1 MRLAYVV
8 AVSALALFGAMRD
21 ASAQIKLRVADSFPI
36 THPNV
41 EVARFWNKRVEE
53 LTQGKVKIDYFPAEQ
68 LAKSADLLDAAIN
81 RIADITYVGPLYISD
96 RVPLA
101 TVAAI
106 PMVGNVTDPEALSM
120 AYHKIARAEITEH
133 EMLPQGVR
141 VVRATATF
149 PYQMITTKKQVNRM
163 EDLQG
168 LKIRSS
174 GGIQE
179 KSIEALG
186 AVPVSIPAPDLYPAV
201 QRGTVDGMV
210 FNLPTVPGYK
220 LQELVK
226 FTTTNVNLG
235 MFPITYVINESRW
248 KSLPEDVQQ
257 AMLQAGDEAVAF
269 ESAIYRKRE
278 EALFKE
284 FERRRVTAYE
294 LSSAEIARWSKKL
307 DPIKQAWV
315 ADLEKSGKP
324 ASKVLARWE
333 VLVTK

>member
-1 MRLAYVV
+1 MKRIVSLAVLAV
-8 AVSALALFGAMRD
+8 ATIATTPAL
-21 ASAQIKLRVADSFPI
+21 AQIKLRVADSFPI

-41 EVARFWNKRVEE
+41 EVARFYNKRVEE
-53 LTQGKVKIDYFPAEQ
+53 LSGGKVKLDYFPAEQ

-81 RIADITYVGPLYISD
+81 RIADITYVGPLYLSD

-106 PMVGNVTDPEALSM
+106 PLIGNVSDPYELSL
-120 AYHKIARAEITEH
+120 AYSKLAQAELNQA

-141 VVRATATF
+141 VIRATATF
-149 PYQMITTKKQVNRM
+149 PYQMMTTKKQVLKL
-163 EDLQG
+163 EDLKG

-186 AVPVSIPAPDLYPAV
+186 AVPVAIPAPDLYPAV
-201 QRGTVDGMV
+201 QRGTVDGLV

-235 MFPITYVINESRW
+235 AFPITYVMNE
-248 KSLPEDVQQ
+248 KSWQNMPKDVQEI
-257 AMLQAGDEAVAF
+257 LLKAGEEAVAF
-269 ESAIYRKRE
+269 ETQLYLKRQ

-284 FERRRVTAYE
+284 FTTRKINAYE
-294 LSSAEIARWSKKL
+294 VEPAEIARWSKVL
-307 DPIKQAWV
+307 DPIKQAWI

-324 ASKVLARWE
+324 ARRVYTAWE
-333 VLVTK
+333 KLLTK